1 MPAKVVVI
9 GSLNMDLVTRAPRL
23 PKGGETL
30 IGESFT
36 TVSGGK
42 GANQA
47 VAAARLGAQVSMI
60 GCVGNDAYGEALRGA
75 LLAEQID
82 CQAVST
88 VDGSSGVALIVVD
101 DSSQNAIVIVPGA
114 NGELTAGAID
124 RFDAVIQAADV
135 LICQLEVPDA
145 SVGHALKRGRELGKI
160 VILNP
165 APVSRP
171 LPADWYASIDYLIPN
186 ESEASTLSGLSVD
199 SLDTAQA
206 AATRLM
212 AMGAGKVIITLGAQG
227 SMFADGQRFEHFP
240 APAVKAVDTT
250 AAGDTFVGGFAAALA
265 AGKTEAEAIRFGQ
278 VAAALSVTRAGAQP
292 SIPALSEVQAFTA
305 S

>member
-23 PKGGETL
+23 PRGGETL
-30 IGESFT
+30 IGESFA

-47 VAAARLGAQVSMI
+47 VAAARLGAQVSMV
-60 GCVGNDAYGEALRGA
+60 GCVGSDAYGEELRGA

-88 VDGSSGVALIVVD
+88 VDDSSGVALIVVD
-101 DSSQNAIVIVPGA
+101 DYSQNAIVIVAGA
-114 NGELTAGAID
+114 NGALTPAVID
-124 RFDAVIQAADV
+124 RFDAVLRAADV
-135 LICQLEVPDA
+135 IICQLEVPDA
-145 SVGHALKRGRELGKI
+145 TVGHALKRGRELGKT

-165 APVSRP
+165 APASRP

-186 ESEASTLSGLSVD
+186 ESEASALSGLPVD
-199 SLDTAQA
+199 SLASAETAA
-206 AATRLM
+206 SRLISL
-212 AMGAGKVIITLGAQG
+212 GAGKVIITLGAQG
-227 SMFADGQRFEHFP
+227 SVFANGKGFEHFP
-240 APAVKAVDTT
+240 ASKVKAVDTT

-265 AGKTEAEAIRFGQ
+265 AGKSEADAIRFGQ

-292 SIPALSEVQAFTA
+292 SIPTLSDVQAFKA
-305 S
+305 P

>member
-23 PKGGETL
+23 PRGGETL
-30 IGESFT
+30 IGQSFA

-47 VAAARLGAQVSMI
+47 VAAARLGAQVSM
-60 GCVGNDAYGEALRGA
+60 VGSVGSDAYGEELRGA
-75 LLAEQID
+75 LMVEQID

-88 VDGSSGVALIVVD
+88 VEGSSGVALIVVD
-101 DSSQNAIVIVPGA
+101 DNSQNAIVIVAGA
-114 NGELTAGAID
+114 NGALTPQVID
-124 RFDAVIQAADV
+124 RFDAVLQAADV
-135 LICQLEVPDA
+135 IICQLEVPDA
-145 SVGHALKRGRELGKI
+145 TVGHALKRGRELGKI

-165 APVSRP
+165 APASRP

-186 ESEASTLSGLSVD
+186 ESEASALSGLPVD
-199 SLDTAQA
+199 SLASAET
-206 AATRLM
+206 AATRLI
-212 AMGAGKVIITLGAQG
+212 ALGAGKVIITLGAQG
-227 SMFADGQRFEHFP
+227 SMFANGTGFEHFP
-240 APAVKAVDTT
+240 APTVKAVDTT

-265 AGKTEAEAIRFGQ
+265 SGKTEAEAIRFGQ

-292 SIPALSEVQAFTA
+292 SIPTLSEVQAYKA
-305 S
+305 P

>member
-1 MPAKVVVI
+1 
-9 GSLNMDLVTRAPRL
+9 MDLVTRAPRL

-30 IGESFT
+30 IGESFA

-47 VAAARLGAQVSMI
+47 VAAARLGAEVSMI

-75 LLAEQID
+75 LLAERID

-101 DSSQNAIVIVPGA
+101 DSSQNSIVIVPGA
-114 NGELTAGAID
+114 NGALTAEAID
-124 RFDAVIQAADV
+124 RFDSVIQAADV
-135 LICQLEVPDA
+135 LICQLEVPDV
-145 SVGHALKRGRELGKI
+145 SVGHALKRGRELGKT

-165 APVSRP
+165 APASRP
-171 LPADWYASIDYLIPN
+171 LPSDWYASIDYLIPN
-186 ESEASTLSGLSVD
+186 ESEASALSGLAVD
-199 SLDTAQA
+199 SLETAQA
-206 AATRLM
+206 AATCLI
-212 AMGAGKVIITLGAQG
+212 ALGAGKVIITLGAQG
-227 SMFADGQRFEHFP
+227 SLFADGQRFEHFP

-265 AGKTEAEAIRFGQ
+265 AGKDEAQAIRFGQ

-292 SIPALSEVQAFTA
+292 SIPFLSEVQALKTP
-305 S
+305 